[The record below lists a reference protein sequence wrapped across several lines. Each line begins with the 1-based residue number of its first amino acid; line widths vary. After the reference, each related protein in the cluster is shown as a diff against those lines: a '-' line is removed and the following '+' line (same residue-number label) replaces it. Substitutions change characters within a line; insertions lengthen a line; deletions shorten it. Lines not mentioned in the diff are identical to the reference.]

1 MRVAPLLLA
10 VALALSPVGIRAL
23 ALDDGIASNPA
34 IEGMGDEEAA
44 TNAEREMQEEA
55 AGYRLG
61 RVRNQPNAWDDERGL
76 AYLREARWL
85 MDTPGFLHRRRATW
99 KARRGFDKH
108 PYAACAGELLRT
120 ALRSNIKRGNIGG
133 VNEDLLKIWYFLPDY
148 PDMTN
153 TMTEALASG
162 EQEQDFTARIN
173 LEANDPYE
181 VIRIGGDTVFEETNR
196 LFVFLAR
203 HGDRGDIAPRAALG
217 LARARL
223 IDGGKEEIFLAR
235 DAYERFL
242 EDYPNHGLTFTAL
255 CEHALSFLVAYNGDN
270 YDAGALVYA
279 AAIID
284 QAEIE
289 ARGDTEKLRVIAAYR
304 KRIRSWQ
311 QDRDLAIARWYRN
324 REHPWLLTWL
334 RTPSGLEEP
343 VAGARLYYQQT
354 IRRDPTSDQG
364 RTAEREL
371 ADLPP
376 VPANLLPLTP

>member
-1 MRVAPLLLA
+1 MRVAPLLLV
-10 VALALSPVGIRAL
+10 VALALSPVAVQASDFDNGIS
-23 ALDDGIASNPA
+23 SNPA
-34 IEGMGDEEAA
+34 LVGMGDEEAA
-44 TNAEREMQEEA
+44 SKAEAQMQEDA
-55 AGYRLG
+55 AEYRLG
-61 RVRNQPNAWDDERGL
+61 RVRNQSNAWDDERGL

-99 KARRGFDKH
+99 KAHRGFNKH

-120 ALRSNIKRGNIGG
+120 AMRSNIKRGNIGG

-148 PDMTN
+148 PDMSK
-153 TMTEALASG
+153 TMSEALESG
-162 EQEQDFTARIN
+162 ESEQDFSARIN
-173 LEANDPYE
+173 LEADKPSE

-203 HGDRGDIAPRAALG
+203 HGDRADVAPRAALG

-223 IDGGKEEIFLAR
+223 IDGGKEAIFLAR

-242 EDYPNHGLTFTAL
+242 EDYPSHTLTFTAL
-255 CEHALSFLVAYNGDN
+255 CEHALSFLIAYEGDQ

-289 ARGDTEKLRVIAAYR
+289 AKGDAEKLSVVAAYR

-324 REHPWLLTWL
+324 REHPWILSWL

-343 VAGARLYYQQT
+343 AAGARLYYQQT
-354 IRRDPTSDQG
+354 IRRDPTSEQG
-364 RTAEREL
+364 RTAEREM
-371 ADLPP
+371 AELPP
-376 VPANLLPLTP
+376 VPSTLLPLTP